1 MYIMGGGLIMDKE
14 YMKMLL
20 EMLKQTPKTK
30 EEAIEQLQKI
40 GVLDSKGELVKSH

>member
-1 MYIMGGGLIMDKE
+1 MDKE

-30 EEAIEQLQKI
+30 EEAIEHLQKI
-40 GVLDSKGELVKSH
+40 GILDRKGELVKSH